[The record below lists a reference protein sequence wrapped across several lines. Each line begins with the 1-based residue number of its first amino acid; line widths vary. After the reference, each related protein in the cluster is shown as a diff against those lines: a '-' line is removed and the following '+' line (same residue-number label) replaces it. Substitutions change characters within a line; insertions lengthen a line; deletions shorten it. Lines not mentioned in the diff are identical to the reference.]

1 MNSDCSGFLKP
12 FGSNCFSAWKVEC
25 ILFHAML
32 SFALGSLA
40 ALLKEEPTDRRS
52 VPTIVEMMQVRKLLL
67 ILIL

>member
-1 MNSDCSGFLKP
+1 MDSDCSSFFKP

-25 ILFHAML
+25 VSIHAML
-32 SFALGSLA
+32 SFALDSLT

-67 ILIL
+67 IL